1 MTKTLNRLHYVPTF
15 TYEDLENEYDL
26 KVIEDNYRI
35 YSKMQREI
43 YQELQYVELDERF
56 KENLDTLRQSVYNLA
71 YRLDELK

>member
-15 TYEDLENEYDL
+15 TYEDLENECDL

>member
-1 MTKTLNRLHYVPTF
+1 MTKTLNRLHYVPKF

-43 YQELQYVELDERF
+43 YQELQYVKLDKRF